1 MLTLQKQEF
10 QEITGFLCSEHTQHH
25 AKSFKHFSHMVING
39 KETERFVHFTEAVQW
54 VMQKRNCTNQEATH
68 FVWDNQ
74 FTMGTDRAIWITI

>member
-10 QEITGFLCSEHTQHH
+10 QEITTSSCSERTQHH
-25 AKSFKHFSHMVING
+25 AKSFKLFSHMVING